1 MVGGKDDNDG
11 YPAGPWNRATPG
23 ARETEPAI
31 LLTIAESGPQ
41 YTVIP
46 GRGRAGA
53 MTPSR

>member
-1 MVGGKDDNDG
+1 MGGGKDDNDG
-11 YPAGPWNRATPG
+11 CPAGPGNRATPG

-31 LLTIAESGPQ
+31 LLTTAVSGPP
-41 YTVIP
+41 YPVIP